1 MDGIMMEEGSS
12 GTAARGIAGQNRTE
26 QTDSHD
32 QTRHGSGGGAG
43 VAQSAEGRLCTGQS
57 GMSVA
62 TLAREGHVLRSQD
75 GWMDGAA
82 GVAAD
87 CLLPG
92 RVHGSG
98 IPISGAQECSV
109 TGMRAEESRRAH
121 LAGRGNGCAALS
133 PSGVVSRQ

>member
-75 GWMDGAA
+75 GWM
-82 GVAAD
+82 VLLV
-87 CLLPG
+87 LLPTACCQDE
-92 RVHGSG
+92 SM
-98 IPISGAQECSV
+98 E
-109 TGMRAEESRRAH
+109 AESQFPEPKS
-121 LAGRGNGCAALS
+121 AA
-133 PSGVVSRQ
+133 